1 MQSIKMKTPLE
12 ERECIEIDGRK
23 LYWMRLINMLDDERW
38 HYDNTEYCGLICPLQ
53 YVIEEYVYGADRIS
67 DYYIDYAVK
76 EGLDI
81 PADMSFP
88 SVIYDFYHQIETKLH
103 INLSAALDKAAEL
116 SEKDLSKLSV
126 KRESEHRRKE
136 TVSKF
141 MEEISCDTDNI
152 NGKISWILSVQEK
165 KKTLSYFTDEKQKEI
180 ENAAAELWCSILI
193 HQLNYEYITYGQ
205 MLSLVQED
213 ILAETDISDLLVVY
227 GDNRDYEWYSEDCIG
242 TSISENTKLKIEDI
256 LEMAEPV
263 FSKILGL

>member
-38 HYDNTEYCGLICPLQ
+38 HYDNTAYCNLICPLQ
-53 YVIEEYVYGADRIS
+53 YIIEEYVYGAERIS
-67 DYYIDYAVK
+67 DYYINYAIK
-76 EGLDI
+76 EGFDI
-81 PADMSFP
+81 PADMSSS
-88 SVIYDFYHQIETKLH
+88 SVINDFYHQIETKLH

-116 SEKDLSKLSV
+116 SKKDFDKLSA
-126 KRESEHRRKE
+126 KRESEYRRKE
-136 TVSKF
+136 IVSKIA
-141 MEEISCDTDNI
+141 EEILCDNDTV

-165 KKTLSYFTDEKQKEI
+165 KKTLSYFADEKQKAI

-205 MLSLVQED
+205 MLSLVQEE
-213 ILAETDISDLLVVY
+213 ILAETDISDLLAVY
-227 GDNRDYEWYSEDCIG
+227 GDKRDYEWYSEDYIG
-242 TSISENTKLKIEDI
+242 TSISENTELKTEDI

-263 FSKILGL
+263 FRKILGL